1 MDDPGTRV
9 FDFSHVKLVVPEDE
23 GIYDVNEGAVEV

>member
-9 FDFSHVKLVVPEDE
+9 FDFSHVKLVVPVDE
-23 GIYDVNEGAVEV
+23 GIYDVTDGAVEV